1 MPDKETPETPKGQ
14 ETMESAML
22 ALWHDL
28 TGAQM
33 LQAVADG
40 RVPHGAHHALLG
52 LRVTGARPGRVEE
65 TWRPSEALVN
75 FAGSGVHAGYI
86 AMVLDDACCAAGSSH
101 GERAYPMITL
111 NLDLDFL
118 RAVRPGHA
126 YTVSSELVHPGRR
139 RMVANARVTDTDG
152 AVVAQARASVVPDF
166 DFAVRMRGAGAGAGA
181 GEHVEH
187 PRHPGA
193 ADTRS

>member
-1 MPDKETPETPKGQ
+1 MPDKETP

-22 ALWHDL
+22 ALWHEL

-33 LQAVADG
+33 LQAVVDG

-52 LRVTGARPGRVEE
+52 LRLTGAGPGRVQQ
-65 TWRPSEALVN
+65 TWRPPEALAN

-101 GERAYPMITL
+101 GERSYPMITL

-118 RAVRPGHA
+118 RAVRPGRE

-152 AVVAQARASVVPDF
+152 AVVAQARAGVIPDL
-166 DFAVRMRGAGAGAGA
+166 DFAARMQEAGAGAGDQA
-181 GEHVEH
+181 
-187 PRHPGA
+187 
-193 ADTRS
+193 